1 LFPCDPKKMSLEY
14 AKSDSPGDGNGGRAG
29 ARCGVALAVSGSFT
43 GTNNSDTIN
52 GSSSNDRIAGG
63 GNDTINGRGGNDR
76 LFGDF
81 GDDTLKGSSGDDF
94 LNVADNTNGDSV
106 DAGGGTNK
114 CVVDVGD
121 IIDPNGANH
130 NVVAGDNNTAVGS
143 CSKVTVVQT

>member
-1 LFPCDPKKMSLEY
+1 MRRAMLFLVGVCVAMTI
-14 AKSDSPGDGNGGRAG
+14 G
-29 ARCGVALAVSGSFT
+29 AGVALAVSVSGAFT
-43 GTNNSDTIN
+43 GTNQSETIN

-63 GNDTINGRGGNDR
+63 GGNDTINGRGGKDR

-81 GDDTLKGSSGDDF
+81 GNDTLKGSSDDDF

-121 IIDPNGANH
+121 IIDPNGVNH
-130 NVVAGDNNTAVGS
+130 TVVAADNGATVGS
-143 CSKVTVVQT
+143 CTTVTVVQ